1 MFSKRPTLAN
11 PYKPSVIYLGAHFYS
26 GWKMIKRLFKD
37 MWLWGLILILWICFL
52 YMGYIGWV
60 QYELLNKQ
68 ANDIALD
75 IYLTIQLVSMNSGAV
90 AQPIPLALNIARFAL
105 PVLTLLTAI
114 KAFLGF
120 FKDQV
125 RTIQLSLLSGHVIIC
140 GLSRKGML
148 LATRFRR
155 QGTDVVV
162 VEQDED
168 NPWIESCREQGIF
181 ILIGDASESTLLVH
195 AGIHRAHGLF
205 AVCDDDGINAD
216 IAVVAKNLLSQDH
229 MPQNKQAGR
238 SFRRSKKSQESPTFK
253 ILMHNANPQLVG
265 LLRQYGLHQPHSNV
279 HIILFNVFERAAYQL
294 LDQYPAWDE
303 DQIESGKEPHILL
316 VGLGRMGENIILH
329 AAEKW
334 TASHSSTTR
343 RLHFTILD
351 RHALE
356 KVESLGVRYP
366 GLDAQCVFT
375 PLQMEINSAD
385 FERAAFLFNSRGKLH
400 TDRIYI
406 CIDNDSVGLHAGLML
421 RLQLPQGVD
430 IPIVIRMSE
439 ETGLARLL
447 EDHRSYVEEYRSLS
461 AFGYL
466 DQTCTPD
473 LLK

>member
-1 MFSKRPTLAN
+1 M
-11 PYKPSVIYLGAHFYS
+11 GQ
-26 GWKMIKRLFKD
+26 MIKKLFKD
-37 MWLWGLILILWICFL
+37 LTLWGLILVLWICFL
-52 YMGYIGWV
+52 YLGYIGWV

-68 ANDIALD
+68 VYDTGLE

-155 QGTDVVV
+155 QDVDVVV
-162 VEQDED
+162 IEQDED
-168 NPWIESCREQGIF
+168 NPWIESCREEGMF
-181 ILIGDASESTLLVH
+181 TLIGDASEPTLLLH
-195 AGIHRAHGLF
+195 AGIHRARGLF

-216 IAVVAKNLLSQDH
+216 IAVVAKNLLNQDH
-229 MPQNKQAGR
+229 HSRKKQAWLP
-238 SFRRSKKSQESPTFK
+238 FEQAKKSQEGPTFK
-253 ILMHNANPQLVG
+253 ILMHNANPQLVD
-265 LLRQYGLHQPHSNV
+265 LLRHYGLHQPHSNV
-279 HIILFNVFERAAYQL
+279 HIILFNVFERAAFQL
-294 LDQYPAWDE
+294 LNQYPAWDE
-303 DQIESGKEPHILL
+303 TWIETGKVPHILL

-334 TASHSSTTR
+334 SASHSSTVS

-351 RHALE
+351 RHATE

-366 GLDAQCVFT
+366 RLNAQCAFT
-375 PLQMEINSAD
+375 PLQMEINSPE
-385 FERAAFLFNSRGKLH
+385 FERATFLFNSQAEPDI
-400 TDRIYI
+400 DRIYI
-406 CIDNDSVGLHAGLML
+406 CIDNDSLGLHAGLML
-421 RLQLPQGVD
+421 RSRLPQGTD

-447 EDHRSYVEEYRSLS
+447 EDHRRHPEEYLSLA

-473 LLK
+473 LLW

>member
-1 MFSKRPTLAN
+1 MFNK
-11 PYKPSVIYLGAHFYS
+11 
-26 GWKMIKRLFKD
+26 LFKD
-37 MWLWGLILILWICFL
+37 VSLWVLILVLWICFL
-52 YMGYIGWV
+52 YLGYIGWV
-60 QYELLNKQ
+60 QYEVLNKQ

-90 AQPIPLALNIARFAL
+90 AQPIPLTLNIARFAL

-120 FKDQV
+120 FTDQV

-168 NPWIESCREQGIF
+168 NPWIESCREEGIF
-181 ILIGDASESTLLVH
+181 ILIGDASESTLLLH
-195 AGIHRAHGLF
+195 AGIQRARGLF

-216 IAVVAKNLLSQDH
+216 IAVVAKNLLNQEDN
-229 MPQNKQAGR
+229 PQNKQARR
-238 SFRRSKKSQESPTFK
+238 SLRRSKKSQESPTFK

-265 LLRQYGLHQPHSNV
+265 LLRQYGLHQLDTNV
-279 HIILFNVFERAAYQL
+279 RIIMFNVFERAAHQL

-303 DQIESGKEPHILL
+303 TRIESGNEPHILL

-334 TASHSSTTR
+334 TSRHSSTAS

-356 KVESLGVRYP
+356 KVESLAVRYP
-366 GLDAQCVFT
+366 RLDTQCVFNT
-375 PLQMEINSAD
+375 LQMEINSAD
-385 FERAAFLFNSRGKLH
+385 FERGAFLFNSEGELDI
-400 TDRIYI
+400 DRIYI

-421 RLQLPQGVD
+421 HLQLPQGVD

-447 EDHRSYVEEYRSLS
+447 EDHRSHLEEYRSLS

-466 DQTCTPD
+466 DQTCTPY

>member
-1 MFSKRPTLAN
+1 
-11 PYKPSVIYLGAHFYS
+11 
-26 GWKMIKRLFKD
+26 MIKKLFKD
-37 MWLWGLILILWICFL
+37 LPLWGLILILWICFL
-52 YMGYIGWV
+52 YLGYIGWV
-60 QYELLNKQ
+60 QYEFQNKQ

-105 PVLTLLTAI
+105 PILTLLTAI
-114 KAFLGF
+114 KAFLSF

-148 LATRFRR
+148 LAIRFRR

-168 NPWIESCREQGIF
+168 NPWIESCREEGMF
-181 ILIGDASESTLLVH
+181 ILIGDASESTLLLH
-195 AGIHRAHGLF
+195 AGIHRARGLF

-216 IAVVAKNLLSQDH
+216 IAVVAKNLLNQDQV
-229 MPQNKQAGR
+229 PQKERAGR
-238 SFRRSKKSQESPTFK
+238 YYRRSKKSQKSPIFK

-265 LLRQYGLHQPHSNV
+265 LLRQYGLHQPDSNV
-279 HIILFNVFERAAYQL
+279 RIILFNVFERAADQL

-303 DQIESGKEPHILL
+303 YQIESEIEPHILL

-334 TASHSSTTR
+334 ATRRTTPAS

-351 RHALE
+351 RRATE
-356 KVESLGVRYP
+356 KVESLGIRYP
-366 GLDAQCVFT
+366 KLGEQCVFK
-375 PLQMEINSAD
+375 PLQMEINSPD
-385 FERAAFLFNSRGKLH
+385 FERAAFLFNSQGKLNI
-400 TDRIYI
+400 DRIYI
-406 CIDNDSVGLHAGLML
+406 CIDNDSIGLHAGLML
-421 RLQLPQGVD
+421 RLQLPQGAD

-447 EDHRSYVEEYRSLS
+447 EDHRSHLEEYRSLS